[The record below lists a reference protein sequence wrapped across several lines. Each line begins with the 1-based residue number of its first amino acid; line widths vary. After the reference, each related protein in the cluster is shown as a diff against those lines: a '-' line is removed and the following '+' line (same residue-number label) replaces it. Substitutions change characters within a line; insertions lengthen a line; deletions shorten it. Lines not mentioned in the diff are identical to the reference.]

1 MTVTIAQF
9 LHASERIDTADQ
21 ETFNGFDGLHGGL
34 AVAMLVRQ
42 MRELVPRE
50 RELIGVTARFIRPLV
65 WPIVVDADLV
75 KSGTTLT
82 IACATASSQSGTSV
96 EANAT
101 FGTGTVRDRPVF
113 APEMPSGIATRS
125 EAVPFIPPAEFIPI
139 SRRMEIRAATGE
151 LPYSGSTS
159 PVLCGWVRL
168 IDEVPSNEERISI
181 LIDCLAP
188 SYTAVLSELRAV
200 PTVEMSVQL
209 SAAAARAE
217 FDWVLVRART
227 TSADSRGFVR
237 EEIDMW
243 TEGGQHLASCAQ
255 LRIIR

>member
-1 MTVTIAQF
+1 
-9 LHASERIDTADQ
+9 
-21 ETFNGFDGLHGGL
+21 
-34 AVAMLVRQ
+34 
-42 MRELVPRE
+42 
-50 RELIGVTARFIRPLV
+50 LV
-65 WPIVVDADLV
+65 WPIVMDADV
-75 KSGTTLT
+75 VRNGATLT
-82 IACATASSQSGTSV
+82 SACATASSHSGTSV

-101 FGTGTVRDRPVF
+101 FGTGAVRNGPVF
-113 APEMPSGIATRS
+113 APEMPSGIATLS
-125 EAVPFIPPAEFIPI
+125 KAVPFVPPAEFIPI

-151 LPYSGSTS
+151 LPYSGSAS

-168 IDEVPSNEERISI
+168 TDEVPSNEERISI

-188 SYTAVLSELRAV
+188 SYTAVLRELRAV

-209 SAAAARAE
+209 SGGATRSE
-217 FDWVLVRART
+217 FDWVLVAART